1 MNVKDI
7 SRLIKEKKY
16 NEFCDALQKFSPRVR
31 SYIEGA
37 DGAFQDE
44 LEANVSAEQFQ
55 KWRHFLSIDA
65 ENEYV
70 MKHNNNLYKLSEE
83 EKKQACLI

>member
-16 NEFCDALQKFSPRVR
+16 NEFCAALQKISPRVI
-31 SYIEGA
+31 SYIEGI

-55 KWRHFLSIDA
+55 KWRYFLSIDA

-83 EKKQACLI
+83 EKRQACLI